1 VVQALRDA
9 LARDPSYVCAAAA
22 LRALGSAA
30 KPDAREAALAAL
42 DRDSHEDVIRAAA
55 IDVLAADLALPE
67 EERASDVK
75 RIAELATGG
84 KTDNV
89 RSAALEA
96 LGKTGKGKEAALDAA
111 TKALDDPRIRVRLEA
126 IEALARL
133 GDRRAIPSLEARR
146 ARELQAVFH
155 DPAGAITR
163 AIARIE
169 GQTDVKTL
177 QEDLRKLRAV
187 NEDLEKRLSELE
199 RRGRTA
205 SF

>member
-1 VVQALRDA
+1 VVQALRDS
-9 LARDPSYVCAAAA
+9 LARDPSYVCASAA

-30 KPDAREAALAAL
+30 KSDAREAAIGAL
-42 DRDSHEDVIRAAA
+42 DRDSHEDVIRSAAV
-55 IDVLAADLALPE
+55 DVLAMDLALPE

-75 RIAELATGG
+75 RLAELATAG
-84 KTDNV
+84 KTDNI

-96 LGKTGKGKEAALDAA
+96 LGKIGAGKDAALDAA
-111 TKALDDPRIRVRLEA
+111 TKALDDERIRVRLNA

-133 GDRRAIPSLEARR
+133 GDRRAIPSLEARK

-155 DPAGAITR
+155 DPVGAITR

-169 GQTDVKTL
+169 GRTDVKTL
-177 QEDLRKLRAV
+177 QEDVRRLRAV
-187 NEDLEKRLSELE
+187 NEDLERRLSELE
-199 RRGRTA
+199 KRGRTA